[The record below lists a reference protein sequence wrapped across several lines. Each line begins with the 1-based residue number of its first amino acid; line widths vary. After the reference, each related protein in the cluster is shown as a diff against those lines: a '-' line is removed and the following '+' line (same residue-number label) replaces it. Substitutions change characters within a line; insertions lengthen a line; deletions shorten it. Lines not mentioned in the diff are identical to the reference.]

1 MSNNAQ
7 LNARIGL
14 YWQDETDT
22 GVTTASQIAAG
33 EQTQCHQD
41 SYTTFNARVG
51 WTDPGDRWTVAVSG
65 RNLTNEDVLDSCAL
79 SVGSRGVWHPIY
91 QDERTWALEAN
102 YRFGF

>member
-1 MSNNAQ
+1 M
-7 LNARIGL
+7 

-22 GVTTASQIAAG
+22 GITTASQIAAG

-41 SYTTFNARVG
+41 SFTTFNARVG
-51 WTDPGDRWTVAVSG
+51 WTDPSDRWTVAVSG
-65 RNLTNEDVLDSCAL
+65 RNLTDEVVLDACTL
-79 SVGSRGVWHPIY
+79 SIASRGVWHPIY